1 ERPAPQRLV
10 RGPRGTRARE
20 HAGQPRD
27 GERAHA
33 RPLDRARRPCG
44 GADGGGRR
52 ARRASRRALRRRGSL
67 RRGSRDHVAGPEA
80 ACGAERVVLSGQEN
94 PVLAITVSDGNTL
107 IKVHTDT
114 HLKGIG
120 TSLDTYVDSETNDSE
135 YHFGPSDSFADIVST
150 HLLVSQSNT
159 PNFLLVTTTK
169 IDLSTSLFVS
179 RGAGTKC
186 TG

>member
-1 ERPAPQRLV
+1 MKRL
-10 RGPRGTRARE
+10 
-20 HAGQPRD
+20 
-27 GERAHA
+27 
-33 RPLDRARRPCG
+33 
-44 GADGGGRR
+44 
-52 ARRASRRALRRRGSL
+52 
-67 RRGSRDHVAGPEA
+67 A
-80 ACGAERVVLSGQEN
+80 ACVSATLLFSFVGGLVTSGPAAADTILNLTFVLVDEPQANACNGEPVVLSGQEHL
-94 PVLAITVSDGNTL
+94 VLAITVSDGNTL

-159 PNFLLVTTTK
+159 PNFLFVTTTK

>member
-1 ERPAPQRLV
+1 MKRL
-10 RGPRGTRARE
+10 
-20 HAGQPRD
+20 
-27 GERAHA
+27 
-33 RPLDRARRPCG
+33 
-44 GADGGGRR
+44 
-52 ARRASRRALRRRGSL
+52 
-67 RRGSRDHVAGPEA
+67 A
-80 ACGAERVVLSGQEN
+80 ACVSATLLFSFVGGLVTSGPAAADTILNLTFVLVDEPQANACNGEPVVLSGQEHL
-94 PVLAITVSDGNTL
+94 VLAITVSDGNTL

>member
-1 ERPAPQRLV
+1 MKRL
-10 RGPRGTRARE
+10 
-20 HAGQPRD
+20 
-27 GERAHA
+27 
-33 RPLDRARRPCG
+33 
-44 GADGGGRR
+44 
-52 ARRASRRALRRRGSL
+52 
-67 RRGSRDHVAGPEA
+67 A
-80 ACGAERVVLSGQEN
+80 ACVSATLVISFVGGLVTSSPAAADTILNMTVVLVDEPQINACNGEPVVLSGQEHL
-94 PVLAITVSDGNTL
+94 VVTITVSDGSTL

-120 TSLDTYVDSETNDSE
+120 TSLDTYVDNETNDSE
-135 YHFGPSDSFADIVST
+135 SHFGPSDSFADIVST

-159 PNFLLVTTTK
+159 PNFLFVTTTK

>member
-1 ERPAPQRLV
+1 MKRL
-10 RGPRGTRARE
+10 
-20 HAGQPRD
+20 
-27 GERAHA
+27 
-33 RPLDRARRPCG
+33 
-44 GADGGGRR
+44 
-52 ARRASRRALRRRGSL
+52 
-67 RRGSRDHVAGPEA
+67 A
-80 ACGAERVVLSGQEN
+80 ACASATLLFSFVGGLVTSGPAAADTILNLTFVLVDEPQANACNGEPVVLSGQEHL
-94 PVLAITVSDGNTL
+94 VLAITVSDGNTL

>member
-1 ERPAPQRLV
+1 MKRL
-10 RGPRGTRARE
+10 
-20 HAGQPRD
+20 
-27 GERAHA
+27 
-33 RPLDRARRPCG
+33 
-44 GADGGGRR
+44 
-52 ARRASRRALRRRGSL
+52 
-67 RRGSRDHVAGPEA
+67 A
-80 ACGAERVVLSGQEN
+80 ACVSATLLFSFVGGFLTSGPAAADTILNLTFVLVDEPQTNSCNGDEPVVLSGQEHL
-94 PVLAITVSDGNTL
+94 VVTITVSDGSTL

-120 TSLDTYVDSETNDSE
+120 TSLDTYVDNETNDSE
-135 YHFGPSDSFADIVST
+135 SHFGPSDSFADIVST

>member
-1 ERPAPQRLV
+1 MKRL
-10 RGPRGTRARE
+10 
-20 HAGQPRD
+20 
-27 GERAHA
+27 
-33 RPLDRARRPCG
+33 
-44 GADGGGRR
+44 
-52 ARRASRRALRRRGSL
+52 
-67 RRGSRDHVAGPEA
+67 A
-80 ACGAERVVLSGQEN
+80 ACVSATLLFSFVGGLVTSGPAAADTILNLTFVLVDEPQANACNGEPVVLSGQEHL
-94 PVLAITVSDGNTL
+94 VVAITVSDGNTL

>member
-1 ERPAPQRLV
+1 MKRL
-10 RGPRGTRARE
+10 
-20 HAGQPRD
+20 
-27 GERAHA
+27 
-33 RPLDRARRPCG
+33 
-44 GADGGGRR
+44 
-52 ARRASRRALRRRGSL
+52 
-67 RRGSRDHVAGPEA
+67 A
-80 ACGAERVVLSGQEN
+80 ACVSATLLFSFVGGLVTSGPAAADTILNLTFVLVDEPQANACNGEPVVLSGQEHL
-94 PVLAITVSDGNTL
+94 VLAITVSDGNTL

-120 TSLDTYVDSETNDSE
+120 TSLDTYVDNETNDSE
-135 YHFGPSDSFADIVST
+135 SHFGPSDSFADIVST

-159 PNFLLVTTTK
+159 PNFLFVTTTK

>member
-1 ERPAPQRLV
+1 MKRLAACV
-10 RGPRGTRARE
+10 SAT
-20 HAGQPRD
+20 
-27 GERAHA
+27 
-33 RPLDRARRPCG
+33 LLF
-44 GADGGGRR
+44 
-52 ARRASRRALRRRGSL
+52 S
-67 RRGSRDHVAGPEA
+67 VAGGLVTSGPA
-80 ACGAERVVLSGQEN
+80 AADTILNMTFVLVDEPQANACNGEPVVLSGQEHL
-94 PVLAITVSDGNTL
+94 VVAITVSDGNTL

>member
-1 ERPAPQRLV
+1 MKRL
-10 RGPRGTRARE
+10 
-20 HAGQPRD
+20 
-27 GERAHA
+27 
-33 RPLDRARRPCG
+33 
-44 GADGGGRR
+44 
-52 ARRASRRALRRRGSL
+52 
-67 RRGSRDHVAGPEA
+67 A
-80 ACGAERVVLSGQEN
+80 ACVSATLLFSLVGGLVTSGPAAADTILNLTFVLVDEPQTNACNGEPVVLSGQEHL
-94 PVLAITVSDGNTL
+94 VVAITVSDGNTL
-107 IKVHTDT
+107 IKVHTET

-135 YHFGPSDSFADIVST
+135 YHVGPSDSFADIVST

-159 PNFLLVTTTK
+159 PNFLFVTTTK

>member
-1 ERPAPQRLV
+1 MKRL
-10 RGPRGTRARE
+10 
-20 HAGQPRD
+20 
-27 GERAHA
+27 
-33 RPLDRARRPCG
+33 
-44 GADGGGRR
+44 
-52 ARRASRRALRRRGSL
+52 
-67 RRGSRDHVAGPEA
+67 A
-80 ACGAERVVLSGQEN
+80 ACVSATLLFSFVGGLVTSGPAAADTILNLTFVLVDEPQANACNGEPVVLSGQEHL
-94 PVLAITVSDGNTL
+94 VVAITVSDGSTL